1 MIIASY
7 QTSPGLDFK
16 YQQYVN
22 FTPMN
27 RSFSG
32 QAGIQVAGS
41 FVSLGISIV
50 TGILAGVLLYF
61 LYDFKNE

>member
-1 MIIASY
+1 
-7 QTSPGLDFK
+7 
-16 YQQYVN
+16 
-22 FTPMN
+22 MN

-50 TGILAGVLLYF
+50 TGVLAGALLYF